1 MSAMP
6 RFAYSALT
14 ASGNLVKGQVDAK
27 DETAVITQLHDEGL
41 LPISAA
47 IQRNTIASRFAFS
60 LRAGA
65 LPGRDLALFN
75 QQLARLLK
83 AHLPL
88 DRALDIV
95 SKLSE
100 RRALQVVLL
109 ATLARVRDGSSL
121 AEAMEAQGLAF
132 PTVYVSMIRAGE
144 ASGALQAV
152 VARAADFLARSEAMR
167 QRVVSALIY
176 PVILMVVAS
185 LSVGLILTVVLPEF
199 EPFFQDAGVRLPS
212 STRLVMAVGDTLRDY
227 WLLLLLGTTLV
238 AAAMQRLLR
247 VSSIAAARDRLV
259 LSVPLVRDLITK
271 FDVGRFARTFGTLRA
286 NGVPAPTALV
296 LSGRTIGNRAIA
308 SAVDVVA
315 VQFKEGEGLS
325 ASLARTG
332 RFPELATQLIRIGEE
347 TGRLEDMLAE
357 IADIYDQE
365 VQRTLERLLTLLVPA
380 LTVAMGVII
389 AFIISAV
396 MTAMININELA
407 Q

>member
-14 ASGNLVKGQVDAK
+14 TAGNLVKGQVDAR
-27 DETAVITQLHDEGL
+27 DQMAVITQLHDEGL
-41 LPISAA
+41 LPITAT
-47 IQRNTIASRFAFS
+47 IQRNTIVSRFSLS
-60 LRAGA
+60 LRGGA

-83 AHLPL
+83 AHVPL
-88 DRALDIV
+88 DRALEIV
-95 SKLSE
+95 SQLSE
-100 RRALQVVLL
+100 RRALQVVLQG
-109 ATLARVRDGSSL
+109 TLARVRDGSSL
-121 AEAMEAQGLAF
+121 AEAMEAQGRAF
-132 PTVYVSMIRAGE
+132 PAVYVSMIRAGE

-176 PVILMVVAS
+176 PVILLVVAG
-185 LSVGLILTVVLPEF
+185 LSIGLILTIVLPEF
-199 EPFFQDAGVRLPS
+199 EPFFQDAGARLPS
-212 STRLVMAVGDTLRDY
+212 STRLVMAIGDTLRDN
-227 WLLLLLGTTLV
+227 WLLLLLGTALAV
-238 AAAMQRLLR
+238 AGLQRLQR
-247 VSSIAAARDRLV
+247 IPSIAAARDRLV
-259 LSVPLVRDLITK
+259 LSVPLLRDLITK

-286 NGVPAPTALV
+286 NGVPAPTALA

-332 RFPELATQLIRIGEE
+332 RFPDLAAQLIRIGEE
-347 TGRLEDMLAE
+347 TGRLEDMLGE

-365 VQRTLERLLTLLVPA
+365 VQRTLDRLLTLLVPA
-380 LTVAMGVII
+380 LTIGMGGVI

-396 MTAMININELA
+396 MTAMISINELA